1 MSSYESLIDPAEF
14 GLIADYLRSP
24 RTPIDYLLHVRSI
37 ESLAPLADAVHQW
50 HHDDQPPW
58 LFPKVVENGLADGSL
73 HLSARDGKSNSERIL
88 DARSVPRHAMCHVIY
103 APPFYLVHTA
113 GLFEGTLIRPRND
126 QGVDFE
132 LQRKFGARRKP

>member
-24 RTPIDYLLHVRSI
+24 RAPIDYLLHVRSI
-37 ESLAPLADAVHQW
+37 ESLAPLAEALHTRN
-50 HHDDQPPW
+50 DQPPW

-73 HLSARDGKSNSERIL
+73 RLSARDRTANSERVV

-103 APPFYLVHTA
+103 SPPFYLVHTP
-113 GLFEGTLIRPRND
+113 GLFEGTLVRPRND
-126 QGVDFE
+126 QGVDSE
-132 LQRKFGARRKP
+132 LQRKLGVRRKP